1 MYLQLCRAQVAAQQP
16 TLTQAPC
23 DRAGR
28 WPGEASASCEP
39 VMAFPALRIAEDHA
53 YIRVITEL
61 PGMDPDELE
70 ISIDG
75 ATLTLRAY
83 PRTEERS
90 GTSGARSIGGIDG
103 VPCKRH
109 DCFRVGRG
117 FESFLCRVQLPG
129 DVDCTRGEAHLDEGV
144 LFLTLPRLAPEPART
159 VTLHESATSRPD
171 SD

>member
-1 MYLQLCRAQVAAQQP
+1 MYLQLCRAQAAAQQP

-23 DRAGR
+23 DRSGR
-28 WPGEASASCEP
+28 WSGEASASCEP

-53 YIRVITEL
+53 FIRVITEL

-83 PRTEERS
+83 PRTEDIAGMVCR
-90 GTSGARSIGGIDG
+90 
-103 VPCKRH
+103 RH

-117 FESFLCRVQLPG
+117 FESFLCRIQLPG
-129 DVDCTRGEAHLDEGV
+129 DVDCARGEAHLDAGV

-159 VTLHESATSRPD
+159 VTLYESATTGPV
-171 SD
+171 

>member
-1 MYLQLCRAQVAAQQP
+1 MYLQLCRVQVAAQQP

-23 DRAGR
+23 DRSGR
-28 WPGEASASCEP
+28 WSGEASASCEP

-90 GTSGARSIGGIDG
+90 ARSVRIDG
-103 VPCKRH
+103 APCRRH

-117 FESFLCRVQLPG
+117 FESFLYRVQLPG
-129 DVDCTRGEAHLDEGV
+129 VVDCARGEAHLDAGV
-144 LFLTLPRLAPEPART
+144 LCLTLPRLAPEPART
-159 VTLHESATSRPD
+159 VTLFESAATGLA
-171 SD
+171 

>member
-1 MYLQLCRAQVAAQQP
+1 MYLQLCRAQVAAQPP

-23 DRAGR
+23 DRSGR
-28 WPGEASASCEP
+28 WSGEASASCEP

-83 PRTEERS
+83 PRTEERGGS
-90 GTSGARSIGGIDG
+90 SIRSIDG
-103 VPCKRH
+103 APCRRH
-109 DCFRVGRG
+109 DRFRVDRG

-129 DVDCTRGEAHLDEGV
+129 VVDCARGEAHLDAGV
-144 LFLTLPRLAPEPART
+144 LCLTLPRLAPEPART
-159 VTLHESATSRPD
+159 VTLHEQGATTGLA
-171 SD
+171 

>member
-1 MYLQLCRAQVAAQQP
+1 MYLQLCRAQAAAQQP

-28 WPGEASASCEP
+28 WPGETSASCEP

-75 ATLTLRAY
+75 ATLTLRGY
-83 PRTEERS
+83 
-90 GTSGARSIGGIDG
+90 GTSGARSIGSIDG
-103 VPCKRH
+103 APCKRH

-129 DVDCTRGEAHLDEGV
+129 DVDCARGEAHLDAGV

-159 VTLHESATSRPD
+159 VTLYESATTKPEPD
-171 SD
+171 